1 MGTADNLSRQELLV
15 WQAFKLP
22 KSEADE
28 VPEQEDNRTMP
39 RWTVEKRECEHVAQM
54 GDAGSPR
61 NVSVSS

>member
-28 VPEQEDNRTMP
+28 VPGARAETMP